1 LGRII
6 GQQELLEL
14 RRRWGQEGKV
24 VVFTNGCFDLLHVGH
39 VRCLAQARQFGDV
52 LVVGVNSD
60 ASARGIK
67 GGKRPLVPEQ
77 ERAEVV
83 AALAAVDFVV
93 LFGESTAEGLVADL
107 CPEVYVKGGDYTGG
121 SGKVAPEAEIVEG
134 YGGKVVILPYLPGH
148 STSELIAA
156 IVRGYR
162 GHK

>member
-1 LGRII
+1 MGRII

-39 VRCLAQARQFGDV
+39 VRYLARVRQFGDV

-60 ASARGIK
+60 VSARGIK
-67 GGKRPLVPEQ
+67 GEKRPLVPEQ

-93 LFGESTAEGLVADL
+93 LFGESTAEGLVAEL
-107 CPEVYVKGGDYTGG
+107 RPEVYVKGGDYTDAG
-121 SGKVAPEAEIVEG
+121 GKVAPEAGIVEG
-134 YGGKVVILPYLPGH
+134 YGGKVVILPYVPGH
-148 STSELIAA
+148 STSELIAT

-162 GHK
+162 GDK